1 MKLNIVEV
9 VMANEVKGA
18 AVDNRWKI
26 LEAFMKVHQ
35 YRKDALI
42 EILHK
47 AQELFGFLTEDVL
60 LFIANKLDL
69 PKSYVY
75 GVVTFYH
82 FFRLK
87 PQGKH
92 VILLCLGT
100 ACYVKGSNK
109 IVEYMKERY
118 GIDVGMTTSDNL
130 ISFMSARCIGACG
143 VAPAAMVDGVLEP
156 YFSVEKLEKKIE
168 EWKKEG

>member
-1 MKLNIVEV
+1 MP
-9 VMANEVKGA
+9 EVK
-18 AVDNRWKI
+18 DQTDKRWKI
-26 LEAFMKVHQ
+26 LEGQMKLHQ

-47 AQELFGFLTEDVL
+47 AQETFGFLTDEVL
-60 LFIANKLDL
+60 TFIAESLKL

-82 FFRLK
+82 FFKLK

-92 VILLCLGT
+92 TVVLCLGT
-100 ACYVKGSNK
+100 ACYVKGANK
-109 IVEYMKERY
+109 VVEYMKEKY
-118 GIDVGMTTSDNL
+118 GIEVGETTEDNL

-143 VAPAAMVDGVLEP
+143 VAPAALVDGVLEP
-156 YFSVEKLEKKIE
+156 YFSVEKLEQKIS

>member
-1 MKLNIVEV
+1 
-9 VMANEVKGA
+9 MAQVSSDSK
-18 AVDNRWKI
+18 VIDNRWKI
-26 LEAFMKVHQ
+26 LEGHMKLHQ
-35 YRKDALI
+35 YRKDSLI

-47 AQELFGFLTEDVL
+47 AQELFGFLTDDL
-60 LFIANKLDL
+60 LSYIASSLKL

-82 FFRLK
+82 FFKLK

-100 ACYVKGSNK
+100 ACYVKGSSD
-109 IVEYMKERY
+109 IVEYLKKNYNLEP
-118 GIDVGMTTSDNL
+118 DQTTSDGL
-130 ISFMSARCIGACG
+130 ISLMIARCIGACG
-143 VAPAAMVDGVLEP
+143 VAPAAIVDDKLEP
-156 YFSVEKLEKKIE
+156 YFSVEKLEQKIQ

>member
-1 MKLNIVEV
+1 MP
-9 VMANEVKGA
+9 EVK
-18 AVDNRWKI
+18 DQTDKRWKI
-26 LEAFMKVHQ
+26 LEGQMKLHQ

-47 AQELFGFLTEDVL
+47 AQETFGFLTDEVL
-60 LFIANKLDL
+60 TYIAESLKL

-82 FFRLK
+82 FFKLK

-92 VILLCLGT
+92 TVVLCLGT
-100 ACYVKGSNK
+100 ACYVKGANK
-109 IVEYMKERY
+109 IVEYMKEKY
-118 GIDVGMTTSDNL
+118 DIEPGGTTSDNL
-130 ISFMSARCIGACG
+130 ISFMAARCVGACG
-143 VAPAAMVDGVLEP
+143 VAPAAIVDGVLEP
-156 YFSVEKLEKKIE
+156 YFTVEKLEQKIN

>member
-1 MKLNIVEV
+1 
-9 VMANEVKGA
+9 MAEISSNTKV
-18 AVDNRWKI
+18 VDNRWKM
-26 LEAFMKVHQ
+26 LEGHMKLHQ

-47 AQELFGFLTEDVL
+47 AQELFGFLTEDL
-60 LFIANKLDL
+60 LNYIATSLKL

-82 FFRLK
+82 FFKLK

-100 ACYVKGSNK
+100 ACYVKGGGN
-109 IVEYMKERY
+109 ILEYLRKNY
-118 GIDVGMTTSDNL
+118 DLDAGQTTPDGLVSLMT
-130 ISFMSARCIGACG
+130 ARCIGACG
-143 VAPAAMVDGVLEP
+143 VAPAAIVDDKLEP
-156 YFSVEKLEKKIE
+156 YFSIEKLEQKIQ
-168 EWKKEG
+168 EWKKELA

>member
-1 MKLNIVEV
+1 
-9 VMANEVKGA
+9 MAQVSSDSK
-18 AVDNRWKI
+18 VIDNRWKI
-26 LEAFMKVHQ
+26 LEGHMKLHQ
-35 YRKDALI
+35 YRKDSLI

-47 AQELFGFLTEDVL
+47 AQELFGFLTDDL
-60 LFIANKLDL
+60 LSYIASSLKL

-82 FFRLK
+82 FFKLK

-100 ACYVKGSNK
+100 ACYVKGSSD
-109 IVEYMKERY
+109 IVEYLKKNYNLEP
-118 GIDVGMTTSDNL
+118 GQTTSDGL
-130 ISFMSARCIGACG
+130 ISLMIARCIGACG
-143 VAPAAMVDGVLEP
+143 VAPAAIVDDKLEP
-156 YFSVEKLEKKIE
+156 YFSVEKLEQKIQ